1 MTADGKSFW
10 NAKVDNP
17 KHGRARVK
25 IDKKELAE
33 IIEEL
38 MAAPPRN
45 KTAPSNP

>member
-25 IDKKELAE
+25 IDKNELAG

-38 MAAPPRN
+38 MAAPPRI